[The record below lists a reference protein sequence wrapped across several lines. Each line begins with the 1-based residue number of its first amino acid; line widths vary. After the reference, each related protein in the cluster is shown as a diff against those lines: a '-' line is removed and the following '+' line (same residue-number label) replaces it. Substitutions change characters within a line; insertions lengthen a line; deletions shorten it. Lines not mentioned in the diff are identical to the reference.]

1 MGHGYGDILGGRT
14 KDSDR
19 VGLGRILFCPSFPA
33 SSPTF
38 ERECAIG
45 SFITLMGLGPGK
57 ATSKPKQKQY

>member
-1 MGHGYGDILGGRT
+1 MGHGYVDILG
-14 KDSDR
+14 
-19 VGLGRILFCPSFPA
+19 VGVVRILFCTSFPS